1 MRGSMSLKRLL
12 LRFAVI
18 VALLYLLAC
27 IALYTMQRSL
37 LYFPQPMLAAPD
49 AQTISIPSGSK
60 TLQGW
65 VVNPGQPHAL
75 MYFGGKGERV
85 ERDVDFFRST
95 LPGYSVYL
103 VPYRGYG
110 PNEGE
115 PTEAGLYADAL
126 VEYAWVRARSAHVAA
141 MGRSLGTGVATYVA
155 STREV
160 EMLVLVTPYD
170 SVLNIAR
177 SRYPMFPV
185 SLILKD
191 RYESW
196 RRAGSIKA
204 RALVV
209 LASDDQAVPRSNS
222 DVLIYHFRPKPD
234 VIVIPHSG
242 HNNLSNS
249 AVYAHAIADFMRV
262 STVVKAAAL
271 PATPSPQ
278 H

>member
-1 MRGSMSLKRLL
+1 MRGPIPLKRLL

-27 IALYTMQRSL
+27 VALYTMQRSL

-49 AQTISIPSGSK
+49 AQTISIPAGNK
-60 TLQGW
+60 TLHGW

-85 ERDVDFFRST
+85 ERDVGFFRST

-110 PNEGE
+110 PNAGE

-126 VEYAWVRARSAHVAA
+126 VEYAWVRARSAHVSV
-141 MGRSLGTGVATYVA
+141 MGRSLGTGVATYVV

-177 SRYPMFPV
+177 GRYPMFPV

-204 RALVV
+204 RVLIV
-209 LASDDQAVPRSNS
+209 LADGDTAVPRSNS
-222 DVLIYHFRPKPD
+222 DALIDYFRPKPD

-249 AVYAHAIADFMRV
+249 AVYAQAIADFMRV
-262 STVVKAAAL
+262 SAVMP